1 MLNHKFSE
9 MNNKKY
15 GPDEF
20 DIVHLLTMYLN
31 LEASKNGQNPVNEVD
46 VLTKLNKTNT
56 TSMDPKDLLKKL
68 RNIEDDEEKDT
79 LTMLQKIYNEEIS
92 PIKRSSK
99 IIRRKY
105 SKDDFEIMQTISV
118 CSEEFKELSN
128 ENNLEISM

>member
-1 MLNHKFSE
+1 